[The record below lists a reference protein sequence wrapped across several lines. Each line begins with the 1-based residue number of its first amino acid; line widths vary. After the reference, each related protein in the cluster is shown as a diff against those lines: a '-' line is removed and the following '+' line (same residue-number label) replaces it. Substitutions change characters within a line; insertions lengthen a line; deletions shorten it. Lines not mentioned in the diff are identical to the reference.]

1 MIILEEDQLKQVEQM
16 SALNYTIHLIAKKL
30 KVSVDK
36 LYTAFN
42 TEGSDF
48 REAYERGKLKIKL
61 EKEKQLLNQI
71 KEGSVTAIQIHD
83 KREEEARIAEAK
95 YRIFGRT

>member
-1 MIILEEDQLKQVEQM
+1 MIELSEQQLKEVEQM
-16 SALNYTIHLIAKKL
+16 AALNYTVHLIAKKL
-30 KVSVDK
+30 KLSVDR

-42 TEGSDF
+42 TDGSDF
-48 REAYERGKLKIKL
+48 REAYERGKFKIKL
-61 EKEKQLLNQI
+61 EKEKKLLDQI
-71 KEGSVTAIQIHD
+71 REGSVTAIQIHD